1 MEELNLDSELL
12 EPMKERLEQSI
23 DMLTKNAIL
32 TKKRIWNNIQNQYR
46 SN

>member
-32 TKKRIWNNIQNQYR
+32 TKKRI
-46 SN
+46 

>member
-32 TKKRIWNNIQNQYR
+32 TKKGI
-46 SN
+46 